1 MPHRLRSLKH
11 EYDLY
16 VEREVEDY
24 KESVSRSVLLSIGD
38 EAVAN
43 LAAQQ
48 QLALTELIL
57 CDEVDRIIGKRL
69 RIPSYAPWRRR
80 RLKALAKLRRPEH
93 WGLLPDGALARALPT
108 AKDGHVLVAGTRE
121 EGPTLYLAANGCEV
135 TAIDAAEEMVERVI
149 NAAVDVG
156 LASRIRGLV
165 SDLRSWTPDLPLH
178 AVVCT
183 PAAFD
188 GLSAGDRAHA
198 IALLQTATTDGG
210 VHLVQTMSE
219 GARAFSVEE
228 LEARYGGW
236 AISVESGLGNS
247 EAFLARKAIA

>member
-11 EYDLY
+11 EYELY

-24 KESVSRSVLLSIGD
+24 KESVARSVLLSIGD

-43 LAAQQ
+43 LARQQ

-69 RIPSYAPWRRR
+69 RIPSYTTWRRR
-80 RLKALAKLRRPEH
+80 RLKALAKIRCPEH
-93 WGLLPDGALARALPT
+93 WGLRPDGPLARTVPA

-135 TAIDAAEEMVERVI
+135 TALDAAEEMVERVI

-156 LASRIRGLV
+156 LATRVRGLV
-165 SDLRSWTPDLPLH
+165 SDLRSWTPDVPLH

-188 GLSAGDRAHA
+188 GLSAGDRARA
-198 IALLQTATTDGG
+198 IALLQTATTEGG
-210 VHLVQTMSE
+210 VHLVQTVS
-219 GARAFSVEE
+219 GSARTFSLEE
-228 LEARYGGW
+228 LEARYSGW
-236 AISVESGLGNS
+236 TIAVEPGVGTG
-247 EAFLARKAIA
+247 EAFLARKAVA